1 MWAALVPIAI
11 RQVAMLPIWLC
22 NFYRNDGI
30 GDDGADVRIGV
41 IRVCDWDVEG
51 GGGDVVDYDDG
62 DGGDVIDCVCH
73 FDLIRLLEV
82 IVYCWLY
89 IRRLI
94 F

>member
-11 RQVAMLPIWLC
+11 RQAAEWPTWLC
-22 NFYRNDGI
+22 NFYHNDGI
-30 GDDGADVRIGV
+30 GGGVVDVRIGV
-41 IRVCDWDVEG
+41 IGVCDWGDDDD
-51 GGGDVVDYDDG
+51 GGGDVT
-62 DGGDVIDCVCH
+62 DCVRH